1 MVNQGEYM
9 NCAGQASGSNRSV
22 NLPCSSEAAKGTAS
36 KRAFG
41 MTGGRS
47 GLFKCFAFLLV
58 LVTLG
63 ISSCSDPDRVMDDN
77 KPIANQNWSY
87 GNKIRFDVQIDDP
100 SVAYN
105 LYINMRV
112 TANYRYSN
120 MFVLIT
126 QSGGGMKKADLARYE
141 LKLASPTGEWLGQ
154 GSGSMYSYQIPFRKN
169 YRFPAK
175 GRYRFEIEQ
184 NMRDNPLR
192 AVSNVG
198 LRVEKSK

>member
-1 MVNQGEYM
+1 M
-9 NCAGQASGSNRSV
+9 NYAEQASGSNSGSN
-22 NLPCSSEAAKGTAS
+22 NLPCAS
-36 KRAFG
+36 KPIKGNASRRTFG
-41 MTGGRS
+41 MTSGRS
-47 GLFKCFAFLLV
+47 DLFKCIAFLLV
-58 LVTLG
+58 LVTLC
-63 ISSCSDPDRVMDDN
+63 ISSCSDPDRVIDDN
-77 KPIANQNWSY
+77 KPIANQNWGY

-126 QSGGGMKKADLARYE
+126 QSGGSMKKADLARYE

-154 GSGSMYSYQIPFRKN
+154 GSGSMYSYQIPFHKN

-198 LRVEKSK
+198 LRVEKSR